1 VQGVSRCLVIHL
13 DLIHIDSPR
22 LMGMAFV
29 VLNLEQAAKAAGG
42 MMRLS
47 AVVIDENMVIAA
59 IAKEGSAQGPDGRRG
74 LD

>member
-1 VQGVSRCLVIHL
+1 
-13 DLIHIDSPR
+13 
-22 LMGMAFV
+22 MGMAFV

-42 MMRLS
+42 IMRLS

-59 IAKEGSAQGPDGRRG
+59 IAEEGSAQGPDGRRG